1 MDILVSLNVKERI
14 APSTPFNITL
24 IEVSKYC
31 LSTNF
36 KQSVGSPYILW
47 FLSRSSNLSCQ
58 AFSKSKR
65 KRMRFGCFLQPSP
78 LRIGIKRCC
87 QRYSIL
93 VQTQSESYVSR

>member
-47 FLSRSSNLSCQ
+47 FLSRSSNLSCHRPFQ
-58 AFSKSKR
+58 S
-65 KRMRFGCFLQPSP
+65 
-78 LRIGIKRCC
+78 LRGRG
-87 QRYSIL
+87 
-93 VQTQSESYVSR
+93 